1 MKRNTKKTIKS
12 IIIAVA
18 VLVVIILICA
28 WRIQVK
34 AVEKYN
40 EGVRHTEEYC
50 WEFLDDSEKL
60 LNSSE
65 ISLED
70 YRTAYDGFCNGL
82 KEWNRIFYDMAK
94 IGKLPYSTL
103 DNTDL
108 TGSVF
113 YIYEDTEELYKA
125 VIDFTSGGN
134 SLDKS
139 KDEIVQLCTNIREKL
154 TDILVYM
161 WVEEYYLGWLILR
174 VILWLATKEVQVME
188 LLGEENSTSEQV
200 IKEIAEASAKEKE
213 RIANEI
219 IKRGWITAILG
230 LLMAAT
236 MMYLFW
242 VITNNAIFGLPRIAS
257 GGMLGFA
264 GCISGNGIYYII
276 KGKRLEV

>member
-18 VLVVIILICA
+18 ALVVIILICA

-60 LNSSE
+60 LNGSE

-108 TGSVF
+108 TGSSVF

-125 VIDFTSGGN
+125 VNDFAFGGN
-134 SLDKS
+134 SLGKS
-139 KDEIVQLCTNIREKL
+139 KDEIFQLCTNIREKL
-154 TDILVYM
+154 TDVLVYM
-161 WVEEYYLGWLILR
+161 
-174 VILWLATKEVQVME
+174 
-188 LLGEENSTSEQV
+188 
-200 IKEIAEASAKEKE
+200 
-213 RIANEI
+213 
-219 IKRGWITAILG
+219 
-230 LLMAAT
+230 
-236 MMYLFW
+236 
-242 VITNNAIFGLPRIAS
+242 
-257 GGMLGFA
+257 
-264 GCISGNGIYYII
+264 
-276 KGKRLEV
+276 